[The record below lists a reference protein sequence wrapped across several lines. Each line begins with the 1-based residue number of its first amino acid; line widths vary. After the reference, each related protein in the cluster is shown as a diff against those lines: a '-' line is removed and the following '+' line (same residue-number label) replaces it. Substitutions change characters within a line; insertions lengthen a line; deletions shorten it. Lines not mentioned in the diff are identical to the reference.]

1 MQEGVTDEIVTALA
15 DFTNTPQ
22 FSAREKL
29 ALQFAEWMALNH
41 HRIAD
46 DFFHSLR
53 REFTA
58 AEILEL
64 GLLTGL
70 FIGYGRLLAVL
81 DLENP
86 SVTS

>member
-1 MQEGVTDEIVTALA
+1 VQEGVTDDIVAALA
-15 DFTNTPQ
+15 DFANAPQ

-29 ALQFAEWMALNH
+29 ALQFAERMALDH
-41 HRIAD
+41 HRIGD

-70 FIGYGRLLAVL
+70 FIGYGRLLAIL

-86 SVTS
+86 STTP

>member
-1 MQEGVTDEIVTALA
+1 MQEGVSDEIVMALA
-15 DFTNTPQ
+15 DFANAPQ

-29 ALQFAEWMALNH
+29 ALQFAERMALTH
-41 HRIAD
+41 HQIDD
-46 DFFHSLR
+46 DFFRSLR

-70 FIGYGRLLAVL
+70 FIGYGRLLAIL

-86 SVTS
+86 AVAP

>member
-1 MQEGVTDEIVTALA
+1 MTDEVVLALA
-15 DFTNTPQ
+15 DFANAPQ

-29 ALQFAEWMALNH
+29 ALQFAERMALNH
-41 HRIAD
+41 HQIDD
-46 DFFHSLR
+46 DFFRNLHQ
-53 REFTA
+53 EFTA

-70 FIGYGRLLAVL
+70 FIGYGRLLAIL

>member
-1 MQEGVTDEIVTALA
+1 MQEGVTDEIVMALA
-15 DFTNTPQ
+15 DFANASQ

-29 ALQFAEWMALNH
+29 ALHFAERMALNH
-41 HRIAD
+41 HAIDD
-46 DFFHSLR
+46 DFFRSLR

-64 GLLTGL
+64 GMLTGL
-70 FIGYGRLLAVL
+70 FIGYGRLLSIL

-86 SVTS
+86 STTP

>member
-15 DFTNTPQ
+15 DFAHAPQ
-22 FSAREKL
+22 FSVREKL
-29 ALQFAEWMALNH
+29 ALQFAERMALNH
-41 HRIAD
+41 HAIDD
-46 DFFHSLR
+46 DFFRSVR

-64 GLLTGL
+64 GMLTGL
-70 FIGYGRLLAVL
+70 FIGYGRLLSIL

-86 SVTS
+86 STTP

>member
-1 MQEGVTDEIVTALA
+1 VQEGVTDEVVTALA
-15 DFTNTPQ
+15 DFADAPQ

-29 ALQFAEWMALNH
+29 ALQFAERMALDH
-41 HRIAD
+41 HRID
-46 DFFHSLR
+46 SNFFRHLR

-70 FIGYGRLLAVL
+70 FIGYGRLLAIL

-86 SVTS
+86 SVTP

>member
-1 MQEGVTDEIVTALA
+1 VQEGVTDEIVLALTNFATAS
-15 DFTNTPQ
+15 Q

-29 ALQFAEWMALNH
+29 ALRFAERMALNH
-41 HRIAD
+41 HTIDD
-46 DFFHSLR
+46 DFFRELR

-64 GLLTGL
+64 GMLTGL
-70 FIGYGRLLAVL
+70 FIGYGRLLSIL

-86 SVTS
+86 APSP

>member
-1 MQEGVTDEIVTALA
+1 VQEGVTDEVVLALA
-15 DFTNTPQ
+15 DFANAPQ

-29 ALQFAEWMALNH
+29 ALQFAERMVLNH
-41 HRIAD
+41 HQIDD
-46 DFFHSLR
+46 DFFRNLR
-53 REFTA
+53 REFAA

-70 FIGYGRLLAVL
+70 FIGYGRLLAIL

-86 SVTS
+86 AVAP

>member
-1 MQEGVTDEIVTALA
+1 MQEGITDEIVMALA
-15 DFTNTPQ
+15 DFANAPQ

-41 HRIAD
+41 HRINN
-46 DFFHSLR
+46 DFFRSLR

-58 AEILEL
+58 AETLEL

-70 FIGYGRLLAVL
+70 FIGYGRLLAIL

-86 SVTS
+86 SGTP

>member
-1 MQEGVTDEIVTALA
+1 MHEGVTDELVMALA
-15 DFTNTPQ
+15 DFANAPQ

-29 ALQFAEWMALNH
+29 ALQFAERMALNH
-41 HRIAD
+41 HAIDD
-46 DFFHSLR
+46 DFFRSLR

-64 GLLTGL
+64 GMLTGL
-70 FIGYGRLLAVL
+70 FIGYGRLLSIL

-86 SVTS
+86 STTP

>member
-1 MQEGVTDEIVTALA
+1 VTDEVVAALT
-15 DFTNTPQ
+15 DFANAPQ

-41 HRIAD
+41 HGIDD
-46 DFFHSLR
+46 DFFRSLHC
-53 REFTA
+53 EFKA

-64 GLLTGL
+64 GMLTGL
-70 FIGYGRLLAVL
+70 FIGYGRLLSIL

-86 SVTS
+86 STTP

>member
-1 MQEGVTDEIVTALA
+1 MQEGVTDETVMALA
-15 DFTNTPQ
+15 DFATAPQ

-29 ALQFAEWMALNH
+29 ALQFAERMALNH
-41 HRIAD
+41 QTIDD
-46 DFFHSLR
+46 DFFLSLR
-53 REFTA
+53 REFMA

-70 FIGYGRLLAVL
+70 FIGYGRLLSIL

-86 SVTS
+86 SSSL

>member
-1 MQEGVTDEIVTALA
+1 MQEGVTDETVMALA
-15 DFTNTPQ
+15 DFANASQ

-29 ALQFAEWMALNH
+29 ALQFAERMALDH
-41 HRIAD
+41 HRIDD
-46 DFFHSLR
+46 DFFRSLHH
-53 REFTA
+53 EFTT

-70 FIGYGRLLAVL
+70 FIGYGRLLAIL